1 MLYHIMLLFSKISN
15 MLLIKCVREG
25 GGVFKVLFLFFL
37 YVNEGKKI
45 LPREKKR
52 GGAGGGMGARDCP
65 DFSLRCFMHHL
76 TNILM
81 KIRHVNLCIFPRR
94 FALFL
99 EVGLPQ
105 NRDGIIN
112 MSIEKFKRLKLKVG
126 INVNEN
132 YTRTIRGF
140 IAITTMN
147 SFTTNTFPPEKKN
160 IKQ

>member
-1 MLYHIMLLFSKISN
+1 M
-15 MLLIKCVREG
+15 CAG
-25 GGVFKVLFLFFL
+25 GGGGYSRFFFFFSICKW
-37 YVNEGKKI
+37 GKKNSAS
-45 LPREKKR
+45 RKKAGR
-52 GGAGGGMGARDCP
+52 GGGGMGARDCP

-112 MSIEKFKRLKLKVG
+112 MSIEKYKRLKLKVG

-160 IKQ
+160 IKQWN